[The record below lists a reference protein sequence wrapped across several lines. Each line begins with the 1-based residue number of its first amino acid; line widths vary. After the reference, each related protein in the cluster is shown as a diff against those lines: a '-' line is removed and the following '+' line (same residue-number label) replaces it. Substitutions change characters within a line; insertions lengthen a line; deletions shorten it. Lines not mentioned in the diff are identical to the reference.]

1 MRILYKGIVTYC
13 CFFIAGT
20 TSCFSQTE
28 ERSIESMSLEE
39 LLDTDIR
46 IASVSYTTVQESPGI
61 VSLITREEILQSGAR
76 DITDVLRL
84 IPGFQLGLDVQ
95 NALGIGLRGN
105 WVHEGKVLV
114 QIDGNP
120 INDYLYGNPVI
131 GNRIAVDNIERIE
144 IIRGPGSVQYGGFAG
159 LGVINVITRTTKE
172 SAIVSAKAGIMS
184 EGGFRRIASGNLNI
198 NVLGFDLYL
207 NGSARQGVQ
216 SDYTMMTNVFRDT
229 ALVSQLYSS
238 KDQQKFSSYFL
249 LMHAVHKNFSFGI
262 MSEQF
267 SIASPIDGTHM
278 RTDFSTLN
286 AHVDF
291 SIKNDNFTL
300 TPKLIFQRQFPWE
313 TTDEVARR
321 NDSYFSHEVQRY
333 TLSLPAIIPLA
344 ENFLLS
350 SGLDLWVDRGL
361 TTSSDTVDWFD
372 AERAPSRE
380 VDYRNIAA
388 YAMGEWTTK
397 YVNFTFGF
405 RFENNSAFGSAFVP
419 RFAATKLFGDFHL
432 KALASRAFR
441 APTIMNITAA
451 TSTINPEYT
460 SSYEIEAGYRLT
472 NAILCTVN
480 GFIHSLDNPIVFRN
494 TSIVGSYVNGDQS
507 GTYGVEGE
515 VRIKT
520 ESLNGWINYSY
531 YHPFQNKEVEYQPQF
546 IPQSQFLAFPSH
558 KIAFL
563 LSYSIIPNLNVTPS
577 FQFSSPYYGF
587 AGIADNSLQNSLVKF
602 PAFFLST
609 VALSWN
615 APVKDVAVSLSC
627 HNITNEIVFFPQ
639 PYVSDA
645 NDLTQLVPA
654 VPGPTREFVLRVT
667 YSPNF
672 Q

>member
-1 MRILYKGIVTYC
+1 MRVLYKIIIVYC
-13 CFFIAGT
+13 CVFLVFVTMCI
-20 TSCFSQTE
+20 SQTE

-114 QIDGNP
+114 QIDGNL

-131 GNRIAVDNIERIE
+131 GNRIGVDNIERIE

-159 LGVINVITRTTKE
+159 LGVVNIITRTEKE
-172 SAIVSAKAGIMS
+172 SAIISAKTGFMA
-184 EGGFRRIASGNLNI
+184 EGGFRRMLSGNLTI
-198 NVLGFDLYL
+198 NVWGFDVSI
-207 NGSARQGVQ
+207 NGNANQGVQ
-216 SDYTMMTNVFRDT
+216 SDYSMITNVFSDT
-229 ALVSQLYSS
+229 SLVPQLYSS
-238 KDQQKFSSYFL
+238 KDQQSFSSYSI
-249 LMHAVHKNFSFGI
+249 LMHAIHKNFSFGLL
-262 MSEQF
+262 SEKF
-267 SIASPIDGTHM
+267 SIASPINSTHM
-278 RTDFSTLN
+278 MTDFSTFN

-291 SIKNDNFTL
+291 TIKNDNFTL

-313 TTDEVARR
+313 TTDNVARQ

-333 TLSLPAIIPLA
+333 TLSIPAIIPIV

-350 SGLDLWVDRGL
+350 SGIDLWIDRGL
-361 TTSSDTVDWFD
+361 TASSDTADWFD
-372 AERAPSRE
+372 AERSPLRE
-380 VDYRNIAA
+380 VDYRNIAG

-405 RFENNSAFGSAFVP
+405 RFEQNSAFGSAFVP
-419 RFAATKLFGDFHL
+419 RFAATKQFGDFHI

-451 TSTINPEYT
+451 TSTINPEFA
-460 SSYEIEAGYRLT
+460 SSYEIEAGYRLS
-472 NAILCTVN
+472 NDVFCTMN
-480 GFIHSLDNPIVFRN
+480 GFVHTLDNPIVFRN
-494 TSIVGSYVNGDQS
+494 TSIVGAYVNGDQS
-507 GTYGVEGE
+507 GTYGVETE
-515 VRIKT
+515 LRIKGN
-520 ESLNGWINYSY
+520 SLNGWINYSF
-531 YHPFQNKEVEYQPQF
+531 YHPFDNKEKAYQPSL
-546 IPQSQFLAFPSH
+546 IPQSQFLAFPTH

-563 LSYSIIPNLNVTPS
+563 LSYSIVPNLIITPS
-577 FQFSSPYYGF
+577 FQYSSPYYGF
-587 AGIADNSLQNSLVKF
+587 AGIKESLQNSLVEF
-602 PAFFLST
+602 PSFFFST
-609 VALSWN
+609 LALSWKT
-615 APVKDVAVSLSC
+615 PLKDVSVSFSC
-627 HNITNEIVFFPQ
+627 HNLTNEISFFPQ

-645 NDLTQLVPA
+645 NDITQLVPA
-654 VPGPTREFVLRVT
+654 VPGPTREFVLRIM
-667 YSPNF
+667 YSPIF